1 MTVETVKEICSI
13 EQEWFAALRRL
24 RRKQMWG
31 TSIVILVALLSV
43 PYVSNNL
50 ALKLTLWIS
59 FGLCALSLSLVWGRA
74 GIFSFGQNALFGL
87 GAYAYAVVSL
97 NAYPTTQETVT
108 ALLAS
113 GMFGAIAAAALGY
126 FLFYSRLSDV
136 YLSIVTLAVTLI
148 IYTVLA
154 STAGPEYHIGEA
166 PLGGFN
172 GIPSLPGIAFPE
184 WMGVGNGELS
194 IRQLLAFSI
203 VFAGAIYV
211 SLCMLAR
218 SSFGLRIEGL
228 RSNELRMELLG
239 YDVRRL
245 KIVVFCIGGAV
256 AGFGGGLFAAWGTF
270 VNPSVFSL
278 AQAATVVVWAM
289 VGGRESLVGAFVG
302 VLVVQSVA
310 DGADLLIQQQTPL
323 IVGLILVFVVI
334 AMPQGIVPS
343 LQRILRLAAV
353 GDSLGTAGFEFDCAL
368 RPPPI
373 RNGVGQRN
381 CQVVRRREGARRSF
395 CVFRRVSGARNHWTE
410 RGRQEHFLQYPY
422 RTAQTRSRLR
432 RDQRKGRKRS
442 AAAHALPSRARH
454 QDAGSVHIPRPEGR
468 PESRAGSHGLPRAH
482 GGRRSAEPSWSA

>member
-1 MTVETVKEICSI
+1 MTVETVKEIRSI

-245 KIVVFCIGGAV
+245 DSGLLHRRRR
-256 AGFGGGLFAAWGTF
+256 GGLRRRPFRRLGY
-270 VNPSVFSL
+270 L
-278 AQAATVVVWAM
+278 
-289 VGGRESLVGAFVG
+289 R
-302 VLVVQSVA
+302 QSVC
-310 DGADLLIQQQTPL
+310 
-323 IVGLILVFVVI
+323 IL
-334 AMPQGIVPS
+334 S
-343 LQRILRLAAV
+343 RSSC
-353 GDSLGTAGFEFDCAL
+353 D
-368 RPPPI
+368 
-373 RNGVGQRN
+373 
-381 CQVVRRREGARRSF
+381 RRRMG
-395 CVFRRVSGARNHWTE
+395 H
-410 RGRQEHFLQYPY
+410 
-422 RTAQTRSRLR
+422 
-432 RDQRKGRKRS
+432 
-442 AAAHALPSRARH
+442 
-454 QDAGSVHIPRPEGR
+454 
-468 PESRAGSHGLPRAH
+468 
-482 GGRRSAEPSWSA
+482 GRRP